1 MQLAEPQP
9 KQRLAGKVAIIT
21 GAARGIGRAV
31 TQRFAAEGAVV
42 YGVDVITDEL
52 SNVCQ
57 DLRDQGY
64 DVTPLV
70 ANVAEAEAVAA
81 LVQQV
86 LAERQRIDVLAN
98 VAGVIIQKTTTE
110 TTPEDF
116 DRIIAINLRGPFLL
130 ARAVATSMIAAG
142 QGSIINV
149 SSRAG
154 VRGGAR
160 EIAYCASKFGIEGL
174 SRALAQDLGRHGI
187 AVNSIT
193 PGIPTHTSMSET
205 TYDAETRK
213 IWRDPAEIAP
223 AFVHLALQTP
233 AVQTPAVQTPANQT
247 PANQT
252 PAVQTPAGIHDQ
264 YVNAWELSETLREVP
279 G

>member
-1 MQLAEPQP
+1 MQLAAPQP
-9 KQRLAGKVAIIT
+9 KRRLAGHVAIIT

-31 TQRFAAEGAVV
+31 AHRYAAEGAIV
-42 YGVDVITDEL
+42 YGVDVIADEL
-52 SNVCQ
+52 HDVCQ
-57 DLRDQGY
+57 DLRERSH
-64 DVTPLV
+64 DVTPIT
-70 ANVAEAEAVAA
+70 ANVADADAVNA
-81 LVQQV
+81 LVKQV
-86 LAERQRIDVLAN
+86 LAEQQHIDVLAN

-130 ARAVATSMIAAG
+130 AKAVAPSMIEAG
-142 QGSIINV
+142 RGSIINV

-154 VRGGAR
+154 VHGGAR

-174 SRALAQDLGRHGI
+174 SRALAQDLGRYGI

-233 AVQTPAVQTPANQT
+233 E
-247 PANQT
+247 
-252 PAVQTPAGIHDQ
+252 GIHDQ
-264 YVNAWELSETLREVP
+264 YVNAWELSEKLREVP
-279 G
+279 A

>member
-1 MQLAEPQP
+1 MQLAAPQP
-9 KQRLAGKVAIIT
+9 KQRLAGNVAIVT

-31 TQRFAAEGAVV
+31 AHRYAAEGAIV

-52 SNVCQ
+52 HHVCQ
-57 DLRDQGY
+57 TLHEQGY
-64 DVTPLV
+64 DITPITADVTDTNAVDTLV
-70 ANVAEAEAVAA
+70 N
-81 LVQQV
+81 QV
-86 LAERQRIDVLAN
+86 LAERQQVDVLAN

-110 TTPEDF
+110 TTPQDF

-130 ARAVATSMIAAG
+130 ARAVAQPMMDAG
-142 QGSIINV
+142 RGSIINV

-174 SRALAQDLGRHGI
+174 SRALAQDLGTRGI

-233 AVQTPAVQTPANQT
+233 Q
-247 PANQT
+247 
-252 PAVQTPAGIHDQ
+252 GLHDQ

-279 G
+279 A

>member
-9 KQRLAGKVAIIT
+9 NQRLEGKITIVT

-31 TQRFAAEGAVV
+31 VQRFAAEGAVV
-42 YGVDVITDEL
+42 YGVDVIEDEL
-52 SNVCQ
+52 QDVCQ
-57 DLRDQGY
+57 HLCKRGH
-64 DVTPLV
+64 DVTPIT
-70 ANVAEAEAVAA
+70 ANVADEHAVNR

-86 LAERQRIDVLAN
+86 FDEQQQVDVLAN

-110 TTPEDF
+110 TTAEDF

-130 ARAVATSMIAAG
+130 ARAVAPSMINAG
-142 QGSIINV
+142 RGSIINV

-174 SRALAQDLGRHGI
+174 SRALAQDLGRYGI

-205 TYDAETRK
+205 TYDAETRN
-213 IWRDPAEIAP
+213 IWRDPADIAP

-233 AVQTPAVQTPANQT
+233 T
-247 PANQT
+247 
-252 PAVQTPAGIHDQ
+252 GLHDQ
-264 YVNAWELSETLREVP
+264 YVNAWELSEKLREVLA
-279 G
+279 